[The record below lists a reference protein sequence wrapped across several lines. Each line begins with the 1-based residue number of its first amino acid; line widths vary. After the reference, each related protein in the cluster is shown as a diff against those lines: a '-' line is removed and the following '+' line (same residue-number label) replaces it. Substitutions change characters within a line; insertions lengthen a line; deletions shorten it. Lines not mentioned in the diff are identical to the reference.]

1 MLVIPGYQVGNRC
14 SGRLCIRFYARPVT
28 DTVMFIRAPAETK
41 DVVDRRSPWSGECG
55 DTEEEM
61 MELMRTGGDMTEKL
75 ARNQRCGSGCGRP
88 GAVERR
94 RVDTQQSRYGVW
106 DQNGQAISER
116 EQRRIGSAVCEERRM
131 E

>member
-1 MLVIPGYQVGNRC
+1 
-14 SGRLCIRFYARPVT
+14 
-28 DTVMFIRAPAETK
+28 
-41 DVVDRRSPWSGECG
+41 
-55 DTEEEM
+55 
-61 MELMRTGGDMTEKL
+61 MELIRTGGEKIEKI
-75 ARNQRCGSGCGRP
+75 AGNRRCGSGCGRP

-116 EQRRIGSAVCEERRM
+116 EQRRIGSAVCEVRRM